1 MINPKDKLSIR
12 RQCELIHLNRSDV
25 YYKHTENEKKRE
37 YEEELMKH
45 IDELHTEYPCLGS
58 RKLVTLLKGEH
69 FSVGR
74 KLVRRLM
81 QAMGLYVIYPKP
93 NLSKRDFRESIVPYL
108 LKNKVVDFPNQVW
121 SIDIT
126 YIPIGRGHMYLTAII
141 DWFSRKIM
149 GWTLSDTLD
158 TAPVLDTVKEAVGR
172 YGVPAI
178 INSDQGCQFTSGEY
192 KNLLRQYGIRQ
203 SMDGKSRWADNI
215 MIERW
220 FRSLK
225 TELIYINDYAS
236 PKELRGAIRDYVG
249 EYNSIRPHQSLGYLT
264 PDKVYGSSFGASA

>member
-1 MINPKDKLSIR
+1 MTGDLAINMWSNLFALYFNKQTVEEFKRESPY
-12 RQCELIHLNRSDV
+12 ELV
-25 YYKHTENEKKRE
+25 KKRQVFIRGWIG
-37 YEEELMKH
+37 YFRAADMKRT
-45 IDELHTEYPCLGS
+45 I
-58 RKLVTLLKGEH
+58 
-69 FSVGR
+69 
-74 KLVRRLM
+74 
-81 QAMGLYVIYPKP
+81 
-93 NLSKRDFRESIVPYL
+93 
-108 LKNKVVDFPNQVW
+108 
-121 SIDIT
+121 
-126 YIPIGRGHMYLTAII
+126 MYLTAII

-178 INSDQGCQFTSGEY
+178 VNSDQVCQFTSGEY

-203 SMDGKSRWADNI
+203 SMDGKSRWTDNV

-236 PKELRGAIRDYVG
+236 PKELRGAIRDYIG
-249 EYNSIRPHQSLGYLT
+249 QYNLIRPHQSLGYLT
-264 PDKVYGSSFGASA
+264 PDQVYGSSFGVSA

>member
-1 MINPKDKLSIR
+1 
-12 RQCELIHLNRSDV
+12 
-25 YYKHTENEKKRE
+25 
-37 YEEELMKH
+37 MKH
-45 IDELHTEYPCLGS
+45 IDALHTKYPCLGS
-58 RKLVTLLKGEH
+58 RKLVNLLKGEH

-108 LKNKVVDFPNQVW
+108 LRNKGVDFPNQVW

-236 PKELRGAIRDYVG
+236 PKELRGAIRDYV
-249 EYNSIRPHQSLGYLT
+249 EQYNSIRPHQSLGYLT
-264 PDKVYGSSFGASA
+264 PDKVYGSSFGALA

>member
-1 MINPKDKLSIR
+1 MSVPNKAETSYKAQSRTQCPRRDGEVKVFIR
-12 RQCELIHLNRSDV
+12 GWIGYFRAADM
-25 YYKHTENEKKRE
+25 KRT
-37 YEEELMKH
+37 
-45 IDELHTEYPCLGS
+45 I
-58 RKLVTLLKGEH
+58 
-69 FSVGR
+69 
-74 KLVRRLM
+74 
-81 QAMGLYVIYPKP
+81 
-93 NLSKRDFRESIVPYL
+93 
-108 LKNKVVDFPNQVW
+108 
-121 SIDIT
+121 
-126 YIPIGRGHMYLTAII
+126 MYLTAII

-236 PKELRGAIRDYVG
+236 PKELRGAIRDYIG
-249 EYNSIRPHQSLGYLT
+249 QYNSIRPHQSLGYLT
-264 PDKVYGSSFGASA
+264 PDQVYGSSFEVSA

>member
-1 MINPKDKLSIR
+1 
-12 RQCELIHLNRSDV
+12 
-25 YYKHTENEKKRE
+25 
-37 YEEELMKH
+37 
-45 IDELHTEYPCLGS
+45 
-58 RKLVTLLKGEH
+58 
-69 FSVGR
+69 
-74 KLVRRLM
+74 
-81 QAMGLYVIYPKP
+81 
-93 NLSKRDFRESIVPYL
+93 
-108 LKNKVVDFPNQVW
+108 
-121 SIDIT
+121 
-126 YIPIGRGHMYLTAII
+126 MYLTAII
-141 DWFSRKIM
+141 DWFSRKLM

-236 PKELRGAIRDYVG
+236 PKELRGAIHDYVDD
-249 EYNSIRPHQSLGYLT
+249 YNSIRPHQSLDYLT
-264 PDKVYGSSFGASA
+264 PDRVYGASFGASA